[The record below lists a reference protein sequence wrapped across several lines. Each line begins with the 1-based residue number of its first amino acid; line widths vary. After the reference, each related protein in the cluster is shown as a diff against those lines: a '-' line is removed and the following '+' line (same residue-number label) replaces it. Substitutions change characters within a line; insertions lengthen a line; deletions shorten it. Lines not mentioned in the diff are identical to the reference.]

1 MHSLYIQRC
10 HNGFW
15 GGGGLFFC
23 DQKCSLYGSK
33 GMAFL
38 DLLSKNTN

>member
-1 MHSLYIQRC
+1 MHSLYIQRMPQ
-10 HNGFW
+10 W
-15 GGGGLFFC
+15 IGGGGLFFC